1 MINKKLKELIY
12 NDEDRIIKQRREIH
26 QNPELAMEEIKTND
40 YIKKELDSYGLE
52 VKQLEPTG
60 LIAE

>member
-12 NDEDRIIKQRREIH
+12 NDEARIIKQRREIH

-40 YIKKELDSYGLE
+40 YIKKNWSHM
-52 VKQLEPTG
+52 T
-60 LIAE
+60 

>member
-26 QNPELAMEEIKTND
+26 QNTRTC
-40 YIKKELDSYGLE
+40 YGRD
-52 VKQLEPTG
+52 KN
-60 LIAE
+60 